1 MQNTPLLSSGLRSG
15 RCFIRKRAR
24 TSACAHACSLSSA
37 SSAPLTALTIQS
49 PVRNGLL
56 RQSPRPSSC
65 ALSQFSSGAVS
76 QAAAFAPDSA
86 DLPGTLVDHAERVD
100 ADKMRLM
107 QHEVNSMAF
116 RKIRLGNVPLSY
128 FNKRNLVFADK
139 TRYVQTLEDL
149 GSNAVLFLRPR
160 RFGKTLFTDILQSYY
175 DRSLAAEF
183 DANFSG
189 TWIHDHRTPLA
200 SSFCCLRFDFSL
212 VPPLPDRISQGFI
225 EAVISGL
232 TDFTVS
238 YPDMG
243 LPPERLNPDLYDSPS
258 SLLIAFMCNFM
269 LHAGPDAR
277 LFLIIDEYDYPASYA
292 LSSEG
297 KAFHGHASSA
307 ALQERAIKSF
317 YTCIK
322 SFTGDSPEQ
331 PIAGIFIT
339 GVLAES
345 LDSVTSGFSI
355 AQNISTNAR
364 FNAMA
369 GFTHDELSKVVDETV
384 DFSRLDGIT
393 KEQVMEVM
401 ERRYDGY
408 SFSQYSDERIFCP
421 DMCLNFLSDLI
432 DTREIPQKL
441 AGINSGIDAGRLGG
455 MLSLALPE
463 ARDSISQ
470 AIFSKESVAADIPD
484 TLNLKKAGSFSQ
496 DQTVSLLAYLGFLT
510 IDPETS
516 NKSEKMHWRCPNEV
530 CYRTFVECEAEA
542 IGFRRSGGL
551 DLSGVTERG
560 DIMPLVEET
569 ARRIASIP
577 ASAFGGFSERCLQIV
592 FYYTA
597 MDGNDSFLQ
606 PEIECDTGSRGRADL
621 FIRNRRSGGRQYLLE
636 LKYLSEAKGTESAV
650 ASKLGEAKEQL
661 ARYRDAPNFK
671 DVKNLDCWAIVFVNK
686 EPKAVEKLA

>member
-1 MQNTPLLSSGLRSG
+1 MSVLMFRILGIRHQAPSMMPLPPDFGFQAQSS
-15 RCFIRKRAR
+15 
-24 TSACAHACSLSSA
+24 
-37 SSAPLTALTIQS
+37 
-49 PVRNGLL
+49 
-56 RQSPRPSSC
+56 
-65 ALSQFSSGAVS
+65 
-76 QAAAFAPDSA
+76 
-86 DLPGTLVDHAERVD
+86 D

-116 RKIRLGNVPLSY
+116 RKIGLGNVPFSY

-139 TRYVQTLEDL
+139 TRYVQKLEDL
-149 GSNAVLFLRPR
+149 GSSAVMFLRPR

-189 TWIHDHRTPLA
+189 TWINDHRTPLA
-200 SSFCCLRFDFSL
+200 SSYYCLRFDFSL

-225 EAVISGL
+225 GAVIAGL

-258 SLLIAFMCNFM
+258 SLLIAFICNFM

-277 LFLIIDEYDYPASYA
+277 LFLIIDEYDYPASHV

-297 KAFHGHASSA
+297 RTSREQAFSA
-307 ALQERAIKSF
+307 ALQERIVKSF

-322 SFTGDSPEQ
+322 SFTGDSAER
-331 PIAGIFIT
+331 PIARIFIT

-355 AQNISTNAR
+355 ATNISSDAE

-369 GFTHDELSKVVDETV
+369 GFMRDELSKVVDETV
-384 DFSRLDGIT
+384 DFSRLNGIT

-401 ERRYDGY
+401 EKRYDGY
-408 SFSQYSDERIFCP
+408 SFSQYADERIFCP

-516 NKSEKMHWRCPNEV
+516 NKTGILHWRCPNEV
-530 CYRTFVECEAEA
+530 CYMTFVECEAQA
-542 IGFRRSGGL
+542 IGFIRSSGL

-560 DIMPLVEET
+560 DIMPLIRET
-569 ARRIASIP
+569 SSRIAGLPS
-577 ASAFGGFSERCLQIV
+577 SAFSGFSERSLQTV

-597 MDGNDSFLQ
+597 MDSDDESLQ
-606 PEIECDTGSRGRADL
+606 PELLCDTGSRGRADL
-621 FIRNRRSGGRQYLLE
+621 FIRNMRSGGSQYLLE
-636 LKYLSEAKGTESAV
+636 LKYLSEAKGTEAAV
-650 ASKLGEAKEQL
+650 ASKLEEAKEQL
-661 ARYRDAPNFK
+661 ARYREAPNFK
-671 DVKNLDCWAIVFVNK
+671 DMKNLDCWTIVFVNR
-686 EPKAVEKLA
+686 EPKAVEKLV

>member
-1 MQNTPLLSSGLRSG
+1 MSVLMLRVFGIRHQAPSMMPLPPDFGFQAQSS
-15 RCFIRKRAR
+15 
-24 TSACAHACSLSSA
+24 
-37 SSAPLTALTIQS
+37 
-49 PVRNGLL
+49 
-56 RQSPRPSSC
+56 
-65 ALSQFSSGAVS
+65 
-76 QAAAFAPDSA
+76 
-86 DLPGTLVDHAERVD
+86 D

-116 RKIRLGNVPLSY
+116 RKIGLGNVPFSY

-139 TRYVQTLEDL
+139 TRYVQKLEEL
-149 GSNAVLFLRPR
+149 GSSAVMFLRPR

-175 DRSLAAEF
+175 DRSLAAGF

-189 TWIHDHRTPLA
+189 TWINDHRTPLA
-200 SSFCCLRFDFSL
+200 SSYYCLRFDFSL
-212 VPPLPDRISQGFI
+212 VPPQPDRISQGFI
-225 EAVISGL
+225 GAVIAGL

-258 SLLIAFMCNFM
+258 SLLLAFMCNFM

-277 LFLIIDEYDYPASYA
+277 IFLIIDEYDYPASHV

-297 KAFHGHASSA
+297 KTSREQAFSA
-307 ALQERAIKSF
+307 ALQERIVKSF
-317 YTCIK
+317 YACIK
-322 SFTGDSPEQ
+322 SFTGDSAEQ

-355 AQNISTNAR
+355 ATDISSDAE

-369 GFTHDELSKVVDETV
+369 GFTHDELSKVIDGTV
-384 DFSRLDGIT
+384 DFRRLGGIT
-393 KEQVMEVM
+393 KDQVMEVM

-408 SFSQYSDERIFCP
+408 SFSQYADERIFCP

-484 TLNLKKAGSFSQ
+484 TLNLTGI
-496 DQTVSLLAYLGFLT
+496 L
-510 IDPETS
+510 
-516 NKSEKMHWRCPNEV
+516 HWRCPNEV
-530 CYRTFVECEAEA
+530 CYMTFVECEAQA
-542 IGFRRSGGL
+542 IGFIRSSGL

-560 DIMPLVEET
+560 DIMPLIRET
-569 ARRIASIP
+569 SSRIAGLPS
-577 ASAFGGFSERCLQIV
+577 SAFSGFSERSLQTV

-597 MDGNDSFLQ
+597 MDSDDESLQ
-606 PEIECDTGSRGRADL
+606 PELLCDTGSRGRADL
-621 FIRNRRSGGRQYLLE
+621 FIRNMRSGGSQYLLE
-636 LKYLSEAKGTESAV
+636 LKYLSEAKGTEAAV
-650 ASKLGEAKEQL
+650 ASKLEEAKEQL

-671 DVKNLDCWAIVFVNK
+671 DMKNLDCWTIVFVNR
-686 EPKAVEKLA
+686 EPKAVEKLV

>member
-1 MQNTPLLSSGLRSG
+1 MSVLMLRVFGIRHQAPSMMPLPPDFGFQAQSS
-15 RCFIRKRAR
+15 
-24 TSACAHACSLSSA
+24 
-37 SSAPLTALTIQS
+37 
-49 PVRNGLL
+49 
-56 RQSPRPSSC
+56 
-65 ALSQFSSGAVS
+65 
-76 QAAAFAPDSA
+76 
-86 DLPGTLVDHAERVD
+86 D

-116 RKIRLGNVPLSY
+116 RKIGLGNVPFSY

-139 TRYVQTLEDL
+139 TRYVQKLEEL
-149 GSNAVLFLRPR
+149 GSSAVMFLRPR

-175 DRSLAAEF
+175 DRSLAAGF

-189 TWIHDHRTPLA
+189 TWINDHRTPLA
-200 SSFCCLRFDFSL
+200 SSYYCLRFDFSL
-212 VPPLPDRISQGFI
+212 VPPQPDRISQGFI
-225 EAVISGL
+225 GAVIAGL

-258 SLLIAFMCNFM
+258 SLLLAFMCNFM

-277 LFLIIDEYDYPASYA
+277 IFLIIDEYDYPASHV

-297 KAFHGHASSA
+297 KTSREQAFSA
-307 ALQERAIKSF
+307 ALQERIVKSF
-317 YTCIK
+317 YACIK
-322 SFTGDSPEQ
+322 SFTGDSAEQ

-355 AQNISTNAR
+355 ATDISSDAE

-369 GFTHDELSKVVDETV
+369 GFTHDELSKVIDGTV
-384 DFSRLDGIT
+384 DFRRLGGIT
-393 KEQVMEVM
+393 KDQVMEVM

-408 SFSQYSDERIFCP
+408 SFSQYADERIFCP

-516 NKSEKMHWRCPNEV
+516 NKTGILHWRCPNEV
-530 CYRTFVECEAEA
+530 CYMTFVECEAQA
-542 IGFRRSGGL
+542 IGFIRSSGL

-560 DIMPLVEET
+560 DIMPLIRET
-569 ARRIASIP
+569 SSRIAGLPS
-577 ASAFGGFSERCLQIV
+577 SAFSGFSERSLQTV

-597 MDGNDSFLQ
+597 MDSDDESLQ
-606 PEIECDTGSRGRADL
+606 PELLCDTGSRGRADL
-621 FIRNRRSGGRQYLLE
+621 FIRNMRSGGSQYLLE
-636 LKYLSEAKGTESAV
+636 LKYLSEAKGTEAAV
-650 ASKLGEAKEQL
+650 ASKLEEAKEQL

-671 DVKNLDCWAIVFVNK
+671 DMKNLDCWTIVFVNR
-686 EPKAVEKLA
+686 EPKAVEKLV

>member
-1 MQNTPLLSSGLRSG
+1 MSVLMLRVFGIRHQAPSVMPLPPDFGFQAQSS
-15 RCFIRKRAR
+15 
-24 TSACAHACSLSSA
+24 
-37 SSAPLTALTIQS
+37 
-49 PVRNGLL
+49 
-56 RQSPRPSSC
+56 
-65 ALSQFSSGAVS
+65 
-76 QAAAFAPDSA
+76 
-86 DLPGTLVDHAERVD
+86 D

-116 RKIRLGNVPLSY
+116 RKIGLGNVPFSY

-139 TRYVQTLEDL
+139 TRYVQKLEEL
-149 GSNAVLFLRPR
+149 GSSAVMFLRPR

-175 DRSLAAEF
+175 DRSLAAGF

-189 TWIHDHRTPLA
+189 TWINDHRTPLA
-200 SSFCCLRFDFSL
+200 SSYYCLRFDFSL
-212 VPPLPDRISQGFI
+212 VPPQPDRISQGFI
-225 EAVISGL
+225 GAVIAGL

-258 SLLIAFMCNFM
+258 SLLLAFMCNFM

-277 LFLIIDEYDYPASYA
+277 IFLIIDEYDYPASHV

-297 KAFHGHASSA
+297 RTSREQAFSA
-307 ALQERAIKSF
+307 ALQERIVKSF
-317 YTCIK
+317 YACIK
-322 SFTGDSPEQ
+322 SFTGDSAER
-331 PIAGIFIT
+331 PIARIFIT

-355 AQNISTNAR
+355 ATDISSDAE

-369 GFTHDELSKVVDETV
+369 GFTRDELSKVVDETV
-384 DFSRLDGIT
+384 DFSRLNGIT

-401 ERRYDGY
+401 EKRYDGY
-408 SFSQYSDERIFCP
+408 SFSQYADERIFCP

-516 NKSEKMHWRCPNEV
+516 NKTGILHWRCPNEV
-530 CYRTFVECEAEA
+530 CYMTFVECEAQA
-542 IGFRRSGGL
+542 IGFIRSSGL

-560 DIMPLVEET
+560 DIMPLIRET
-569 ARRIASIP
+569 SSRIAGLPS
-577 ASAFGGFSERCLQIV
+577 SAFSGFSERSLQTV

-597 MDGNDSFLQ
+597 MDSDDESLQ
-606 PEIECDTGSRGRADL
+606 PELLCDTGSRGRADL
-621 FIRNRRSGGRQYLLE
+621 FIRNMRSGGSQYLLE
-636 LKYLSEAKGTESAV
+636 LKYLSEAKGTEAAV
-650 ASKLGEAKEQL
+650 ASKLEEAKEQL
-661 ARYRDAPNFK
+661 ARYREAPNFK
-671 DVKNLDCWAIVFVNK
+671 DMKNLDCWTIVFVNR
-686 EPKAVEKLA
+686 EPKAVEKLV

>member
-1 MQNTPLLSSGLRSG
+1 MSVLMLRVFGIRHQAPSMMPLPPDFGFQAQSS
-15 RCFIRKRAR
+15 
-24 TSACAHACSLSSA
+24 
-37 SSAPLTALTIQS
+37 
-49 PVRNGLL
+49 
-56 RQSPRPSSC
+56 
-65 ALSQFSSGAVS
+65 
-76 QAAAFAPDSA
+76 
-86 DLPGTLVDHAERVD
+86 D

-116 RKIRLGNVPLSY
+116 RKIGLGNVPLSY

-175 DRSLAAEF
+175 DRSLAAGF

-189 TWIHDHRTPLA
+189 TWINDHRTPLA
-200 SSFCCLRFDFSL
+200 SSYYCLRFDFSL
-212 VPPLPDRISQGFI
+212 VPPQPDRISQGFI
-225 EAVISGL
+225 GAVIAGL

-258 SLLIAFMCNFM
+258 SLLLAFMCNFM

-277 LFLIIDEYDYPASYA
+277 LFLIIDEYDYPASHV

-297 KAFHGHASSA
+297 RTSREQAFSA
-307 ALQERAIKSF
+307 ALQERIVKSF

-322 SFTGDSPEQ
+322 SFTGDSAER
-331 PIAGIFIT
+331 PIARIFIT

-355 AQNISTNAR
+355 ATNISSDAE

-369 GFTHDELSKVVDETV
+369 GFTRDELSKVVDETV
-384 DFSRLDGIT
+384 DFSRLNGIT

-401 ERRYDGY
+401 EKRYDGY
-408 SFSQYSDERIFCP
+408 SFSQYADERIFCP

-516 NKSEKMHWRCPNEV
+516 NKTGILHWRCPNEV
-530 CYRTFVECEAEA
+530 CYMTFVECEAQA
-542 IGFRRSGGL
+542 IGFIRSSGL

-560 DIMPLVEET
+560 DIMPLIRET
-569 ARRIASIP
+569 SSRIAGLPS
-577 ASAFGGFSERCLQIV
+577 SAFSGFSERSLQTV

-597 MDGNDSFLQ
+597 MDSDDESLQ
-606 PEIECDTGSRGRADL
+606 PELLCDTGSRGRADL
-621 FIRNRRSGGRQYLLE
+621 FIRNMRSGGSQYLLE
-636 LKYLSEAKGTESAV
+636 LKYLSEAKGTEAAV
-650 ASKLGEAKEQL
+650 ASKLEEAKEQL
-661 ARYRDAPNFK
+661 ARYREAPNFK
-671 DVKNLDCWAIVFVNK
+671 DMKNLDCWTIVFVNR
-686 EPKAVEKLA
+686 EPKAVEKLV

>member
-1 MQNTPLLSSGLRSG
+1 
-15 RCFIRKRAR
+15 
-24 TSACAHACSLSSA
+24 
-37 SSAPLTALTIQS
+37 
-49 PVRNGLL
+49 
-56 RQSPRPSSC
+56 
-65 ALSQFSSGAVS
+65 
-76 QAAAFAPDSA
+76 
-86 DLPGTLVDHAERVD
+86 
-100 ADKMRLM
+100 
-107 QHEVNSMAF
+107 MAF

-441 AGINSGIDAGRLGG
+441 AGINSGIDASKLSG

-484 TLNLKKAGSFSQ
+484 TLNLRKDA
-496 DQTVSLLAYLGFLT
+496 LAL
-510 IDPETS
+510 PE
-516 NKSEKMHWRCPNEV
+516 
-530 CYRTFVECEAEA
+530 
-542 IGFRRSGGL
+542 
-551 DLSGVTERG
+551 
-560 DIMPLVEET
+560 
-569 ARRIASIP
+569 
-577 ASAFGGFSERCLQIV
+577 
-592 FYYTA
+592 
-597 MDGNDSFLQ
+597 
-606 PEIECDTGSRGRADL
+606 
-621 FIRNRRSGGRQYLLE
+621 
-636 LKYLSEAKGTESAV
+636 
-650 ASKLGEAKEQL
+650 
-661 ARYRDAPNFK
+661 
-671 DVKNLDCWAIVFVNK
+671 
-686 EPKAVEKLA
+686 

>member
-1 MQNTPLLSSGLRSG
+1 MSVLMLRVFGIRHQAPSMMPLPPDFGFQAQSS
-15 RCFIRKRAR
+15 
-24 TSACAHACSLSSA
+24 
-37 SSAPLTALTIQS
+37 
-49 PVRNGLL
+49 
-56 RQSPRPSSC
+56 
-65 ALSQFSSGAVS
+65 
-76 QAAAFAPDSA
+76 
-86 DLPGTLVDHAERVD
+86 D

-116 RKIRLGNVPLSY
+116 RKIGLGNVPFSY

-139 TRYVQTLEDL
+139 TRYVQKLEEL
-149 GSNAVLFLRPR
+149 GSSAVMFLRPR

-175 DRSLAAEF
+175 DRSLAAGF

-189 TWIHDHRTPLA
+189 TWINDHRTPLA
-200 SSFCCLRFDFSL
+200 SSYYCLRFDFSL
-212 VPPLPDRISQGFI
+212 VPPQPDRISQGFI
-225 EAVISGL
+225 GAVIAGL

-258 SLLIAFMCNFM
+258 SLLLAFMCNFM

-277 LFLIIDEYDYPASYA
+277 IFLIIDEYDYPASHV

-297 KAFHGHASSA
+297 RTSREQAFSA
-307 ALQERAIKSF
+307 ALQERIVKSF

-322 SFTGDSPEQ
+322 SFTGDSAER
-331 PIAGIFIT
+331 PIARIFIT

-355 AQNISTNAR
+355 ATDISSDAE

-369 GFTHDELSKVVDETV
+369 GFTHDELSKVIDGTV
-384 DFSRLDGIT
+384 DFRRLGGIT
-393 KEQVMEVM
+393 KDQVMEVM

-408 SFSQYSDERIFCP
+408 SFSQYADERIFCP

-516 NKSEKMHWRCPNEV
+516 NKTGILHWRCPNEV
-530 CYRTFVECEAEA
+530 CYMTFVECEAQA
-542 IGFRRSGGL
+542 IGFIRSSGL

-560 DIMPLVEET
+560 DIMPLIRET
-569 ARRIASIP
+569 SSRIAGLPS
-577 ASAFGGFSERCLQIV
+577 SAFSGFSERSLQTV

-597 MDGNDSFLQ
+597 MDSDDESLQ
-606 PEIECDTGSRGRADL
+606 PELLCDTGSRGRADL
-621 FIRNRRSGGRQYLLE
+621 FIRNMRSGGSQYLLE
-636 LKYLSEAKGTESAV
+636 LKYLSEAKGTEAAV
-650 ASKLGEAKEQL
+650 ASKLEEAKEQL

-671 DVKNLDCWAIVFVNK
+671 DMKNLDCWTIVFVNR
-686 EPKAVEKLA
+686 EPKAVEKLV

>member
-1 MQNTPLLSSGLRSG
+1 MSVLMLRVFGIRHQAPSMMPLPPDFGFQAQSS
-15 RCFIRKRAR
+15 
-24 TSACAHACSLSSA
+24 
-37 SSAPLTALTIQS
+37 
-49 PVRNGLL
+49 
-56 RQSPRPSSC
+56 
-65 ALSQFSSGAVS
+65 
-76 QAAAFAPDSA
+76 
-86 DLPGTLVDHAERVD
+86 D

-116 RKIRLGNVPLSY
+116 RKIGLGNVPFSY

-139 TRYVQTLEDL
+139 TRYVQKLEDL
-149 GSNAVLFLRPR
+149 GSNAVMFLRPR

-175 DRSLAAEF
+175 DRSLAAGF

-189 TWIHDHRTPLA
+189 TWINDHRTPLA
-200 SSFCCLRFDFSL
+200 SSYYCLRFDFSL
-212 VPPLPDRISQGFI
+212 VPPQPDRISQGFI
-225 EAVISGL
+225 GAVIAGL

-258 SLLIAFMCNFM
+258 SLLLAFMCNFM

-277 LFLIIDEYDYPASYA
+277 IFLIIDEYDYPASHV

-297 KAFHGHASSA
+297 KTSREQAFSA
-307 ALQERAIKSF
+307 ALQERIVKSF
-317 YTCIK
+317 YACIK
-322 SFTGDSPEQ
+322 SFTGDSAEQ

-355 AQNISTNAR
+355 ATDISSDAE

-369 GFTHDELSKVVDETV
+369 GFTHDELSKVIDGTV
-384 DFSRLDGIT
+384 DFRRLGGIT
-393 KEQVMEVM
+393 KDQVMEVM

-408 SFSQYSDERIFCP
+408 SFSQYADERIFCP

-516 NKSEKMHWRCPNEV
+516 NKTGILHWRCPNEV
-530 CYRTFVECEAEA
+530 CYMTFVECEAQA
-542 IGFRRSGGL
+542 IGFIRSSGL

-560 DIMPLVEET
+560 DIMPLIRET
-569 ARRIASIP
+569 SSRIAGLPS
-577 ASAFGGFSERCLQIV
+577 SAFSGFSERSLQTV

-597 MDGNDSFLQ
+597 MDSDDESLQ
-606 PEIECDTGSRGRADL
+606 PELLCDTGSRGRADL
-621 FIRNRRSGGRQYLLE
+621 FIRNMRSGGSQYLLE
-636 LKYLSEAKGTESAV
+636 LKYLSEAKGTEAAV
-650 ASKLGEAKEQL
+650 ASKLEEAKEQL

-671 DVKNLDCWAIVFVNK
+671 DMKNLDCWTIVFVNR
-686 EPKAVEKLA
+686 EPKAVEKLV

>member
-1 MQNTPLLSSGLRSG
+1 MSVLMLRVFGIRHQAPSMMPLPPDFGFQAQSS
-15 RCFIRKRAR
+15 
-24 TSACAHACSLSSA
+24 
-37 SSAPLTALTIQS
+37 
-49 PVRNGLL
+49 
-56 RQSPRPSSC
+56 
-65 ALSQFSSGAVS
+65 
-76 QAAAFAPDSA
+76 
-86 DLPGTLVDHAERVD
+86 D

-116 RKIRLGNVPLSY
+116 RKIGLGNVPFSY

-139 TRYVQTLEDL
+139 TRYVQKLEDL
-149 GSNAVLFLRPR
+149 GSSAVMFLRPR

-175 DRSLAAEF
+175 DRSLAAGF

-189 TWIHDHRTPLA
+189 TWINDHRTPLA
-200 SSFCCLRFDFSL
+200 SSYYCLRFDFSL
-212 VPPLPDRISQGFI
+212 VPPQPDRISQGFI
-225 EAVISGL
+225 GAVIAGL

-258 SLLIAFMCNFM
+258 SLLLAFMCNFM

-277 LFLIIDEYDYPASYA
+277 LFLIIDEYDYPASHV

-297 KAFHGHASSA
+297 RTSREQAFSA
-307 ALQERAIKSF
+307 ALQERIVKSF

-322 SFTGDSPEQ
+322 SFTGDSAER
-331 PIAGIFIT
+331 PIARIFIT

-355 AQNISTNAR
+355 ATNISSDAE

-369 GFTHDELSKVVDETV
+369 GFTRDELSKVVDETV
-384 DFSRLDGIT
+384 DFSRLNGIT

-401 ERRYDGY
+401 EKRYDGY
-408 SFSQYSDERIFCP
+408 SFSQYADERIFCP

-516 NKSEKMHWRCPNEV
+516 NKTGILHWRCPNEV
-530 CYRTFVECEAEA
+530 CYMTFVECEAQA
-542 IGFRRSGGL
+542 IGFIRSSGL

-560 DIMPLVEET
+560 DIMPLIRET
-569 ARRIASIP
+569 SSRIAGLPS
-577 ASAFGGFSERCLQIV
+577 SAFSGFSERSLQTV

-597 MDGNDSFLQ
+597 MDSDDESLQ
-606 PEIECDTGSRGRADL
+606 PELLCDTGSRGRADL
-621 FIRNRRSGGRQYLLE
+621 FIRNMRSGGSQYLLE
-636 LKYLSEAKGTESAV
+636 LKYLSEAKGTEAAV
-650 ASKLGEAKEQL
+650 ASKLEEAKEQL
-661 ARYRDAPNFK
+661 ARYREAPNFK
-671 DVKNLDCWAIVFVNK
+671 DMKNLDCWTIVFVNR
-686 EPKAVEKLA
+686 EPKAVEKLV

>member
-1 MQNTPLLSSGLRSG
+1 MSVLMLRVFGIRHQAPSMMPLPPDFGFQAQSS
-15 RCFIRKRAR
+15 
-24 TSACAHACSLSSA
+24 
-37 SSAPLTALTIQS
+37 
-49 PVRNGLL
+49 
-56 RQSPRPSSC
+56 
-65 ALSQFSSGAVS
+65 
-76 QAAAFAPDSA
+76 
-86 DLPGTLVDHAERVD
+86 D

-116 RKIRLGNVPLSY
+116 RKIGLGNVPFSY

-139 TRYVQTLEDL
+139 TRYVQKLEDL
-149 GSNAVLFLRPR
+149 GSSAVMFLRPR

-175 DRSLAAEF
+175 DRSLAAGF

-189 TWIHDHRTPLA
+189 TWINDHRTPLA
-200 SSFCCLRFDFSL
+200 SSYYCLRFDFSL

-225 EAVISGL
+225 GAVIAGL

-258 SLLIAFMCNFM
+258 SLLIAFICNFM

-277 LFLIIDEYDYPASYA
+277 LFLIIDEYDYPASHV

-297 KAFHGHASSA
+297 RTSREQAFSA
-307 ALQERAIKSF
+307 ALQERIVKSF

-322 SFTGDSPEQ
+322 SFTGDSAER
-331 PIAGIFIT
+331 PIARIFIT

-355 AQNISTNAR
+355 ATNISSDAE

-369 GFTHDELSKVVDETV
+369 GFMRDELSKVVDETV
-384 DFSRLDGIT
+384 DFSRLNGIT

-401 ERRYDGY
+401 EKRYDGY
-408 SFSQYSDERIFCP
+408 SFSQYADERIFCP

-516 NKSEKMHWRCPNEV
+516 NKTGILHWRCPNEV
-530 CYRTFVECEAEA
+530 CYMTFVECEAQA
-542 IGFRRSGGL
+542 IGFIRSSGL

-560 DIMPLVEET
+560 DIMPLIRET
-569 ARRIASIP
+569 SSRIAGLPS
-577 ASAFGGFSERCLQIV
+577 SAFSGFSERSLQTV

-597 MDGNDSFLQ
+597 MDSDDESLQ
-606 PEIECDTGSRGRADL
+606 PELLCDTGSRGRADL
-621 FIRNRRSGGRQYLLE
+621 FIRNMRSGGSQYLLE
-636 LKYLSEAKGTESAV
+636 LKYLSEAKGTEAAV
-650 ASKLGEAKEQL
+650 ASKLEEAKEQL
-661 ARYRDAPNFK
+661 ARYREAPNFK
-671 DVKNLDCWAIVFVNK
+671 DMKNLDCWTIVFVNR
-686 EPKAVEKLA
+686 EPKAVEKLV

>member
-1 MQNTPLLSSGLRSG
+1 MSVLMLRVFGIRHQAPSMMPLPPDFGFQAQSS
-15 RCFIRKRAR
+15 
-24 TSACAHACSLSSA
+24 
-37 SSAPLTALTIQS
+37 
-49 PVRNGLL
+49 
-56 RQSPRPSSC
+56 
-65 ALSQFSSGAVS
+65 
-76 QAAAFAPDSA
+76 
-86 DLPGTLVDHAERVD
+86 D

-116 RKIRLGNVPLSY
+116 RKIGLGNVPFSY

-139 TRYVQTLEDL
+139 TRYVQKLEEL
-149 GSNAVLFLRPR
+149 GSSAVMFLRPR

-175 DRSLAAEF
+175 DRSLAAGF

-189 TWIHDHRTPLA
+189 TWINDHRTPLA
-200 SSFCCLRFDFSL
+200 SSYYCLRFDFSL
-212 VPPLPDRISQGFI
+212 VPPQPDRISQGFI
-225 EAVISGL
+225 GAVIAGL

-258 SLLIAFMCNFM
+258 SLLLAFMCNFM

-277 LFLIIDEYDYPASYA
+277 LFLIIDEYDYPASHV

-297 KAFHGHASSA
+297 RTSREQAFSA
-307 ALQERAIKSF
+307 ALQERIVKSF

-322 SFTGDSPEQ
+322 SFTGDSAER
-331 PIAGIFIT
+331 PIARIFIT

-355 AQNISTNAR
+355 ATDISSDAE

-369 GFTHDELSKVVDETV
+369 GFTRDELSKVVDGTV
-384 DFSRLDGIT
+384 DFSRLNGIT

-401 ERRYDGY
+401 EKRYDGY
-408 SFSQYSDERIFCP
+408 SFSQYADERIFCP

-516 NKSEKMHWRCPNEV
+516 NKTGILHWRCPNEV
-530 CYRTFVECEAEA
+530 CYMTFVECEAQA
-542 IGFRRSGGL
+542 IGFIRSSGL

-560 DIMPLVEET
+560 DIMPLIRET
-569 ARRIASIP
+569 SSRIAGLPS
-577 ASAFGGFSERCLQIV
+577 SAFSGFSERSLQTV

-597 MDGNDSFLQ
+597 MDSDDESLQ
-606 PEIECDTGSRGRADL
+606 PELLCDTGSRGRADL
-621 FIRNRRSGGRQYLLE
+621 FIRNMRSGGSQYLLE
-636 LKYLSEAKGTESAV
+636 LKYLSEAKGTEAAV
-650 ASKLGEAKEQL
+650 ASKLEEAKEQL
-661 ARYRDAPNFK
+661 ARYREAPNFK
-671 DVKNLDCWAIVFVNK
+671 DMKNLDCWTIVFVNR
-686 EPKAVEKLA
+686 EPKAVEKLV

>member
-1 MQNTPLLSSGLRSG
+1 MSVLMLRVFGIRHQAPSMMPLPPDFGFQAQSS
-15 RCFIRKRAR
+15 
-24 TSACAHACSLSSA
+24 
-37 SSAPLTALTIQS
+37 
-49 PVRNGLL
+49 
-56 RQSPRPSSC
+56 
-65 ALSQFSSGAVS
+65 
-76 QAAAFAPDSA
+76 
-86 DLPGTLVDHAERVD
+86 D

-116 RKIRLGNVPLSY
+116 RKIGLGNVPFSY

-139 TRYVQTLEDL
+139 TRYVQKLEEL
-149 GSNAVLFLRPR
+149 GSSAVMFLRPR

-175 DRSLAAEF
+175 DRSLAAGF

-189 TWIHDHRTPLA
+189 TWINDHRTPLA
-200 SSFCCLRFDFSL
+200 SSYYCLRFDFSL
-212 VPPLPDRISQGFI
+212 VPPQPDRISQGFI
-225 EAVISGL
+225 GAVIAGL

-258 SLLIAFMCNFM
+258 SLLLAFMCNFM

-277 LFLIIDEYDYPASYA
+277 LFLIIDEYDYPASHV

-297 KAFHGHASSA
+297 RTSREQAFSA
-307 ALQERAIKSF
+307 ALQERIVKSF
-317 YTCIK
+317 YACIK
-322 SFTGDSPEQ
+322 SFTGDSAER
-331 PIAGIFIT
+331 PIARIFIT

-355 AQNISTNAR
+355 ATNISSDAE

-369 GFTHDELSKVVDETV
+369 GFTRDELSKVVDETV
-384 DFSRLDGIT
+384 DFSRLNGIT

-401 ERRYDGY
+401 EKRYDGY
-408 SFSQYSDERIFCP
+408 SFSQYADERIFCP

-516 NKSEKMHWRCPNEV
+516 NKTGILHWRCPNEV
-530 CYRTFVECEAEA
+530 CYMTFVECEAQA
-542 IGFRRSGGL
+542 IGFIRSSGL

-560 DIMPLVEET
+560 DIMPLIRET
-569 ARRIASIP
+569 SSRIAGLPS
-577 ASAFGGFSERCLQIV
+577 SAFSGFSERSLQTV

-597 MDGNDSFLQ
+597 MDSDDESLQ
-606 PEIECDTGSRGRADL
+606 PELLCDTGSRGRADL
-621 FIRNRRSGGRQYLLE
+621 FIRNMRSGGSQYLLE
-636 LKYLSEAKGTESAV
+636 LKYLSEAKGTEAAV
-650 ASKLGEAKEQL
+650 ASKLEEAKEQL
-661 ARYRDAPNFK
+661 ARYREAPNFK
-671 DVKNLDCWAIVFVNK
+671 DMKNLDCWTIVFVNR
-686 EPKAVEKLA
+686 EPKAVEKLV

>member
-1 MQNTPLLSSGLRSG
+1 
-15 RCFIRKRAR
+15 
-24 TSACAHACSLSSA
+24 
-37 SSAPLTALTIQS
+37 
-49 PVRNGLL
+49 
-56 RQSPRPSSC
+56 
-65 ALSQFSSGAVS
+65 
-76 QAAAFAPDSA
+76 
-86 DLPGTLVDHAERVD
+86 
-100 ADKMRLM
+100 MRLM

-116 RKIRLGNVPLSY
+116 RKIGLGNVPFSY

-139 TRYVQTLEDL
+139 TRYVQKLEEL
-149 GSNAVLFLRPR
+149 GSSAVMFLRPR

-175 DRSLAAEF
+175 DRSLAAGF

-189 TWIHDHRTPLA
+189 TWINDHRTPLA
-200 SSFCCLRFDFSL
+200 SSYYCLRFDFSL
-212 VPPLPDRISQGFI
+212 VPPQPDRISQGFI
-225 EAVISGL
+225 GAVIAGL

-258 SLLIAFMCNFM
+258 SLLLAFMCNFM

-277 LFLIIDEYDYPASYA
+277 IFLIIDEYDYPASHV

-297 KAFHGHASSA
+297 KTSREQAFSA
-307 ALQERAIKSF
+307 ALQERIVKSF
-317 YTCIK
+317 YACIK
-322 SFTGDSPEQ
+322 SFTGDSAEQ

-355 AQNISTNAR
+355 ATDISSDAE

-369 GFTHDELSKVVDETV
+369 GFTHDELSKVIDGTV
-384 DFSRLDGIT
+384 DFRRLGGIT
-393 KEQVMEVM
+393 KDQVMEVM

-408 SFSQYSDERIFCP
+408 SFSQYADERIFCP

-432 DTREIPQKL
+432 DTR
-441 AGINSGIDAGRLGG
+441 
-455 MLSLALPE
+455 E

-516 NKSEKMHWRCPNEV
+516 NKTGILHWRCPNEV
-530 CYRTFVECEAEA
+530 CYMTFVECEAQA
-542 IGFRRSGGL
+542 IGFIRSSGL

-560 DIMPLVEET
+560 DIMPLIRET
-569 ARRIASIP
+569 SSRIAGLPS
-577 ASAFGGFSERCLQIV
+577 SAFSGFSERSLQTV

-597 MDGNDSFLQ
+597 MDSDDESLQ
-606 PEIECDTGSRGRADL
+606 PELLCDTGSRGRADL
-621 FIRNRRSGGRQYLLE
+621 FIRNMRSGGSQYLLE
-636 LKYLSEAKGTESAV
+636 LKYLSEAKGTEAAV
-650 ASKLGEAKEQL
+650 ASKLEEAKEQL

-671 DVKNLDCWAIVFVNK
+671 DMKNLDCWTIVFVNR
-686 EPKAVEKLA
+686 EPKAVEKLV

>member
-1 MQNTPLLSSGLRSG
+1 MSVLMLRVFGIRHQAPSVMPLPPDFGFQAQSS
-15 RCFIRKRAR
+15 
-24 TSACAHACSLSSA
+24 
-37 SSAPLTALTIQS
+37 
-49 PVRNGLL
+49 
-56 RQSPRPSSC
+56 
-65 ALSQFSSGAVS
+65 
-76 QAAAFAPDSA
+76 
-86 DLPGTLVDHAERVD
+86 D

-116 RKIRLGNVPLSY
+116 RKIGLGNVPFSY

-139 TRYVQTLEDL
+139 TRYVQKLEEL
-149 GSNAVLFLRPR
+149 GSSAVMFLRPR

-175 DRSLAAEF
+175 DRSLAAGF

-189 TWIHDHRTPLA
+189 TWINDHRTPLA
-200 SSFCCLRFDFSL
+200 SSYYCLRFDFSL
-212 VPPLPDRISQGFI
+212 VPPQPDRISQGFI
-225 EAVISGL
+225 GAVIAGL

-258 SLLIAFMCNFM
+258 SLLLAFMCNFM

-277 LFLIIDEYDYPASYA
+277 IFLIIDEYDYPASHV

-297 KAFHGHASSA
+297 RTSREQAFSA
-307 ALQERAIKSF
+307 ALQERIVKSF

-322 SFTGDSPEQ
+322 SFTGDSAER
-331 PIAGIFIT
+331 PIARIFIT

-355 AQNISTNAR
+355 ATNISSDAE

-369 GFTHDELSKVVDETV
+369 GFTRDELSKVVDGTV
-384 DFSRLDGIT
+384 DFSRLNGIT

-408 SFSQYSDERIFCP
+408 SFSQYADERIFCP

-516 NKSEKMHWRCPNEV
+516 NKTGILHWRCPNEV
-530 CYRTFVECEAEA
+530 CYMTFVECEAQA
-542 IGFRRSGGL
+542 IGFIRSSGL

-560 DIMPLVEET
+560 DIMPLIRET
-569 ARRIASIP
+569 SSRIAGLPS
-577 ASAFGGFSERCLQIV
+577 SAFSGFSERSLQTV

-597 MDGNDSFLQ
+597 IDSDDDSLQ
-606 PEIECDTGSRGRADL
+606 PELLCDTGSRGRADL
-621 FIRNRRSGGRQYLLE
+621 FIRNMRSGGRQYLLE
-636 LKYLSEAKGTESAV
+636 LKYLSEAKGTEAAV
-650 ASKLGEAKEQL
+650 ASRLAEAKEQL
-661 ARYRDAPNFK
+661 ARYREAPNFK
-671 DVKNLDCWAIVFVNK
+671 DMKNLDCWTIVFVNR
-686 EPKAVEKLA
+686 EPKAVEKLV

>member
-1 MQNTPLLSSGLRSG
+1 MSVLMLRVFGIRHQAPSVMPLPPDFGFQAQSS
-15 RCFIRKRAR
+15 
-24 TSACAHACSLSSA
+24 
-37 SSAPLTALTIQS
+37 
-49 PVRNGLL
+49 
-56 RQSPRPSSC
+56 
-65 ALSQFSSGAVS
+65 
-76 QAAAFAPDSA
+76 
-86 DLPGTLVDHAERVD
+86 D

-116 RKIRLGNVPLSY
+116 RKIGLGNVPFSY

-139 TRYVQTLEDL
+139 TRYVQKLEEL
-149 GSNAVLFLRPR
+149 GSSAVMFLRPR

-175 DRSLAAEF
+175 DRSLAAGF

-189 TWIHDHRTPLA
+189 TWINDHRTPLA
-200 SSFCCLRFDFSL
+200 SSYYCLRFDFSL
-212 VPPLPDRISQGFI
+212 VPPQPDRISQGFI
-225 EAVISGL
+225 GAVIAGL

-258 SLLIAFMCNFM
+258 SLLLAFICNFM

-277 LFLIIDEYDYPASYA
+277 LFLIIDEYDYPASHV

-297 KAFHGHASSA
+297 RTSREQAFSA
-307 ALQERAIKSF
+307 ALQERIVKSF

-322 SFTGDSPEQ
+322 SFTGDSAER
-331 PIAGIFIT
+331 PIARIFIT

-355 AQNISTNAR
+355 ATDISSDAE

-369 GFTHDELSKVVDETV
+369 GFTRDELSKVVDGTV
-384 DFSRLDGIT
+384 DFSRLNGIT

-401 ERRYDGY
+401 EKRYDGY
-408 SFSQYSDERIFCP
+408 SFSQYADERIFCP

-516 NKSEKMHWRCPNEV
+516 NKTGILHWRCPNEV
-530 CYRTFVECEAEA
+530 CYMTFVECEAQA
-542 IGFRRSGGL
+542 IGFIRSSGL

-560 DIMPLVEET
+560 DIMPLIRET
-569 ARRIASIP
+569 SSRIAGLPS
-577 ASAFGGFSERCLQIV
+577 SAFSGFSERSLQTV

-597 MDGNDSFLQ
+597 MDSDDESLQ
-606 PEIECDTGSRGRADL
+606 PELLCDTGSRGRADL
-621 FIRNRRSGGRQYLLE
+621 FIRNMRSGGSQYLLE
-636 LKYLSEAKGTESAV
+636 LKYLSEAKGTEAAV
-650 ASKLGEAKEQL
+650 ASKLEEAKEQL
-661 ARYRDAPNFK
+661 ARYREAPNFK
-671 DVKNLDCWAIVFVNK
+671 DMKNLDCWTIVFVNR
-686 EPKAVEKLA
+686 EPKAVEKLV

>member
-1 MQNTPLLSSGLRSG
+1 MSVLMLRVFGIRHQAPSMMPLPPDFGFQAQSS
-15 RCFIRKRAR
+15 
-24 TSACAHACSLSSA
+24 
-37 SSAPLTALTIQS
+37 
-49 PVRNGLL
+49 
-56 RQSPRPSSC
+56 
-65 ALSQFSSGAVS
+65 
-76 QAAAFAPDSA
+76 
-86 DLPGTLVDHAERVD
+86 D

-116 RKIRLGNVPLSY
+116 RKIGLGNVPFSY

-139 TRYVQTLEDL
+139 TRYVQKLEEL
-149 GSNAVLFLRPR
+149 GSSAVMFLRPR

-175 DRSLAAEF
+175 DRSLAAGF

-189 TWIHDHRTPLA
+189 TWINDHRTPLA
-200 SSFCCLRFDFSL
+200 SSYYCLRFDFSL
-212 VPPLPDRISQGFI
+212 VPPQPDRISQGFI
-225 EAVISGL
+225 GAVIAGL

-258 SLLIAFMCNFM
+258 SLLLAFMCNFM

-277 LFLIIDEYDYPASYA
+277 LFLIIDEYDYPASHV

-297 KAFHGHASSA
+297 RTSREQAFSA
-307 ALQERAIKSF
+307 ALQERIVKSF

-322 SFTGDSPEQ
+322 SFTGDSAER
-331 PIAGIFIT
+331 PIARIFIT

-355 AQNISTNAR
+355 ATDISSDAE

-369 GFTHDELSKVVDETV
+369 GFTRDELSKVVDGTV
-384 DFSRLDGIT
+384 DFSRLNGIT

-401 ERRYDGY
+401 EKRYDGY
-408 SFSQYSDERIFCP
+408 SFSQYADERIFCP

-516 NKSEKMHWRCPNEV
+516 NKTGILHWRCPNEV
-530 CYRTFVECEAEA
+530 CYMTFVECEAQA
-542 IGFRRSGGL
+542 IGFIRSSGL

-560 DIMPLVEET
+560 DIMPLIRET
-569 ARRIASIP
+569 SSRIAGLPS
-577 ASAFGGFSERCLQIV
+577 SAFSGFSERSLQTV

-597 MDGNDSFLQ
+597 MDSDDESLQ
-606 PEIECDTGSRGRADL
+606 PELLCDTGSRGRADL
-621 FIRNRRSGGRQYLLE
+621 FIRNMRSGGSQYLLE
-636 LKYLSEAKGTESAV
+636 LKYLSEAKGTEAAV
-650 ASKLGEAKEQL
+650 ASKLEEAKEQL

-671 DVKNLDCWAIVFVNK
+671 DMKNLDCWTIVFVNR
-686 EPKAVEKLA
+686 EPKAVEKLV

>member
-1 MQNTPLLSSGLRSG
+1 MSVLMLRVFGIRHQAPSMMPLPPDFGFQAQSS
-15 RCFIRKRAR
+15 
-24 TSACAHACSLSSA
+24 
-37 SSAPLTALTIQS
+37 
-49 PVRNGLL
+49 
-56 RQSPRPSSC
+56 
-65 ALSQFSSGAVS
+65 
-76 QAAAFAPDSA
+76 
-86 DLPGTLVDHAERVD
+86 D

-116 RKIRLGNVPLSY
+116 RKIGLGNVPFSY

-139 TRYVQTLEDL
+139 TRYVQKLEEL
-149 GSNAVLFLRPR
+149 GSSAVMFLRPR

-175 DRSLAAEF
+175 DRSLAAGF

-189 TWIHDHRTPLA
+189 TWINDHRTPLA
-200 SSFCCLRFDFSL
+200 SSYYCLRFDFSL
-212 VPPLPDRISQGFI
+212 VSPQPDRISQGFI
-225 EAVISGL
+225 GAVIAGL

-258 SLLIAFMCNFM
+258 SLLLAFMCNFM

-277 LFLIIDEYDYPASYA
+277 LFLIIDEYDYPASHV

-297 KAFHGHASSA
+297 RTSREQAFSA
-307 ALQERAIKSF
+307 ALQERIVKSF

-322 SFTGDSPEQ
+322 SFTGDSAER
-331 PIAGIFIT
+331 PIARIFIT

-355 AQNISTNAR
+355 ATNISSDAE

-369 GFTHDELSKVVDETV
+369 GFTRDELSKVVDETV
-384 DFSRLDGIT
+384 DFSRLNGIT

-401 ERRYDGY
+401 EKRYDGY
-408 SFSQYSDERIFCP
+408 SFSQYADERIFCP

-516 NKSEKMHWRCPNEV
+516 NKTGILHWRCPNEV
-530 CYRTFVECEAEA
+530 CYMTFVECEAQA
-542 IGFRRSGGL
+542 IGFIRSSGL

-560 DIMPLVEET
+560 DIMPLIRET
-569 ARRIASIP
+569 SSRIAGLPS
-577 ASAFGGFSERCLQIV
+577 SAFSGFSERSLQTV

-597 MDGNDSFLQ
+597 MDSDDESLQ
-606 PEIECDTGSRGRADL
+606 PELLCDTGSRGRADL
-621 FIRNRRSGGRQYLLE
+621 FIRNMRSGGSQYLLE
-636 LKYLSEAKGTESAV
+636 LKYLSEAKGTEAAV
-650 ASKLGEAKEQL
+650 ASKLEEAKEQL
-661 ARYRDAPNFK
+661 ARYREAPNFK
-671 DVKNLDCWAIVFVNK
+671 DMKNLDCWTIVFVNR
-686 EPKAVEKLA
+686 EPKAVEKLV

>member
-1 MQNTPLLSSGLRSG
+1 MSVLMLRVFGIRHQAPSMMPLPPDFGFQAQSS
-15 RCFIRKRAR
+15 
-24 TSACAHACSLSSA
+24 
-37 SSAPLTALTIQS
+37 
-49 PVRNGLL
+49 
-56 RQSPRPSSC
+56 
-65 ALSQFSSGAVS
+65 
-76 QAAAFAPDSA
+76 
-86 DLPGTLVDHAERVD
+86 D

-116 RKIRLGNVPLSY
+116 RKIGLGNVPFSY

-139 TRYVQTLEDL
+139 TRYVQKLEEL
-149 GSNAVLFLRPR
+149 GSSAVMFLRPR

-175 DRSLAAEF
+175 DRSLAAGF

-189 TWIHDHRTPLA
+189 TWINDHRTPLA
-200 SSFCCLRFDFSL
+200 SSYYCLRFDFSL
-212 VPPLPDRISQGFI
+212 VPPQPDRISQGFI
-225 EAVISGL
+225 GAVIAGL

-258 SLLIAFMCNFM
+258 SLLLAFMCNFM

-277 LFLIIDEYDYPASYA
+277 LFLIIDEYDYPASNV

-297 KAFHGHASSA
+297 RTSREQALSA
-307 ALQERAIKSF
+307 ALQERIVKSF

-322 SFTGDSPEQ
+322 SFTGDSAER
-331 PIAGIFIT
+331 PIARIFIT

-355 AQNISTNAR
+355 ATNISSDAE

-369 GFTHDELSKVVDETV
+369 GFTRDELSKVVDETV
-384 DFSRLDGIT
+384 DFSRLNGIT

-401 ERRYDGY
+401 EKRYDGY
-408 SFSQYSDERIFCP
+408 SFSQYADERIFCP

-516 NKSEKMHWRCPNEV
+516 NKTGILHWRCPNEV
-530 CYRTFVECEAEA
+530 CYMTFVECEAQA
-542 IGFRRSGGL
+542 IGFIRSSGL

-560 DIMPLVEET
+560 DIMPLIRET
-569 ARRIASIP
+569 SSRIAGLPS
-577 ASAFGGFSERCLQIV
+577 SAFSGFSERSLQTV

-597 MDGNDSFLQ
+597 MDSDDESLQ
-606 PEIECDTGSRGRADL
+606 PELLCDTGSRGRADL
-621 FIRNRRSGGRQYLLE
+621 FIRNMRSGGSQYLLE
-636 LKYLSEAKGTESAV
+636 LKYLSEAKGTEAAV
-650 ASKLGEAKEQL
+650 ASKLEEAKEQR
-661 ARYRDAPNFK
+661 ARYREAPNFK
-671 DVKNLDCWAIVFVNK
+671 DMKNLDCWTIVFVNR
-686 EPKAVEKLA
+686 EPKAVEKLV

>member
-1 MQNTPLLSSGLRSG
+1 MSVLMLRVFGIRHQAPSVMPLPPDFGFQAQSS
-15 RCFIRKRAR
+15 
-24 TSACAHACSLSSA
+24 
-37 SSAPLTALTIQS
+37 
-49 PVRNGLL
+49 
-56 RQSPRPSSC
+56 
-65 ALSQFSSGAVS
+65 
-76 QAAAFAPDSA
+76 
-86 DLPGTLVDHAERVD
+86 D

-116 RKIRLGNVPLSY
+116 RKIGLGNVPFSY

-139 TRYVQTLEDL
+139 TRYVQKLEEL
-149 GSNAVLFLRPR
+149 GSSAVMFLRPR

-175 DRSLAAEF
+175 DRSLAAGF

-189 TWIHDHRTPLA
+189 TWINDHRTPLA
-200 SSFCCLRFDFSL
+200 SSYYCLRFDFSL
-212 VPPLPDRISQGFI
+212 VPPQPDRISQGFI
-225 EAVISGL
+225 GAVIAGL

-258 SLLIAFMCNFM
+258 SLLLAFMCNFM

-277 LFLIIDEYDYPASYA
+277 LFLIIDEYDYPASHV

-297 KAFHGHASSA
+297 RTSREQAFSA
-307 ALQERAIKSF
+307 ALQERIVKSF

-322 SFTGDSPEQ
+322 SFTGDSAER
-331 PIAGIFIT
+331 PIARIFIT

-355 AQNISTNAR
+355 ATDISSDAE

-369 GFTHDELSKVVDETV
+369 GFTRDELSKVVDGTV
-384 DFSRLDGIT
+384 DFSRLNGIT

-401 ERRYDGY
+401 EKRYDGY
-408 SFSQYSDERIFCP
+408 SFSQYADERIFCP

-516 NKSEKMHWRCPNEV
+516 NKTGILHWRCPNEV
-530 CYRTFVECEAEA
+530 CYMTFVECEAQA
-542 IGFRRSGGL
+542 IGFIRSSGL

-560 DIMPLVEET
+560 DIMPLIRET
-569 ARRIASIP
+569 SSRIAGLPS
-577 ASAFGGFSERCLQIV
+577 SAFSGFSERSLQTV

-597 MDGNDSFLQ
+597 MDSDDESLQ
-606 PEIECDTGSRGRADL
+606 PELLCDTGSRGRADL
-621 FIRNRRSGGRQYLLE
+621 FIRNMRSGGSQYLLE
-636 LKYLSEAKGTESAV
+636 LKYLSEAKGTEAAV
-650 ASKLGEAKEQL
+650 ASKLEEAKEQL
-661 ARYRDAPNFK
+661 ARYREAPNFK
-671 DVKNLDCWAIVFVNK
+671 DMKNLDCWTIVFVNR
-686 EPKAVEKLA
+686 EPKAVEKLV

>member
-1 MQNTPLLSSGLRSG
+1 MSVLMLRVFGIRHQAPSMMPLPPDFGFQAQSS
-15 RCFIRKRAR
+15 
-24 TSACAHACSLSSA
+24 
-37 SSAPLTALTIQS
+37 
-49 PVRNGLL
+49 
-56 RQSPRPSSC
+56 
-65 ALSQFSSGAVS
+65 
-76 QAAAFAPDSA
+76 
-86 DLPGTLVDHAERVD
+86 D

-116 RKIRLGNVPLSY
+116 RKIGLGNVPFSY

-139 TRYVQTLEDL
+139 TRYVQKLEEL
-149 GSNAVLFLRPR
+149 GSSAVMFLRPR

-175 DRSLAAEF
+175 DRSLAAGF

-189 TWIHDHRTPLA
+189 TWINDHRTPLA
-200 SSFCCLRFDFSL
+200 SSYYCLRFDFSL
-212 VPPLPDRISQGFI
+212 VPPQPDRISQGFI
-225 EAVISGL
+225 GAVIAGL

-258 SLLIAFMCNFM
+258 SLLLAFMCNFM

-277 LFLIIDEYDYPASYA
+277 IFLIIDEYDYPASHV

-297 KAFHGHASSA
+297 KTSREQAFSA
-307 ALQERAIKSF
+307 ALQERIVKSF
-317 YTCIK
+317 YACIK
-322 SFTGDSPEQ
+322 SFTGDSAEQ

-355 AQNISTNAR
+355 ATDISSDAE

-369 GFTHDELSKVVDETV
+369 GFTHDELSKVIDGTV
-384 DFSRLDGIT
+384 DFRRLGGIT
-393 KEQVMEVM
+393 KDQVMEVM

-408 SFSQYSDERIFCP
+408 SFSQYADERIFCP

-484 TLNLKKAGSFSQ
+484 TLNLTRREFCTGAVQ
-496 DQTVSLLAYLGFLT
+496 
-510 IDPETS
+510 
-516 NKSEKMHWRCPNEV
+516 MRCA
-530 CYRTFVECEAEA
+530 T
-542 IGFRRSGGL
+542 
-551 DLSGVTERG
+551 
-560 DIMPLVEET
+560 
-569 ARRIASIP
+569 
-577 ASAFGGFSERCLQIV
+577 
-592 FYYTA
+592 
-597 MDGNDSFLQ
+597 
-606 PEIECDTGSRGRADL
+606 
-621 FIRNRRSGGRQYLLE
+621 
-636 LKYLSEAKGTESAV
+636 
-650 ASKLGEAKEQL
+650 
-661 ARYRDAPNFK
+661 
-671 DVKNLDCWAIVFVNK
+671 
-686 EPKAVEKLA
+686 

>member
-1 MQNTPLLSSGLRSG
+1 MSVLMLRVFGIRHQAPSMMPLPPDFGFQAQSS
-15 RCFIRKRAR
+15 
-24 TSACAHACSLSSA
+24 
-37 SSAPLTALTIQS
+37 
-49 PVRNGLL
+49 
-56 RQSPRPSSC
+56 
-65 ALSQFSSGAVS
+65 
-76 QAAAFAPDSA
+76 
-86 DLPGTLVDHAERVD
+86 D

-116 RKIRLGNVPLSY
+116 RKIGLGNVPFSY

-139 TRYVQTLEDL
+139 TRYVQKLEEL
-149 GSNAVLFLRPR
+149 GSSAVMFLRPR

-175 DRSLAAEF
+175 DRSLAAGF

-189 TWIHDHRTPLA
+189 TWINDHRTPLA
-200 SSFCCLRFDFSL
+200 SSYYCLRFDFSL
-212 VPPLPDRISQGFI
+212 VPPQPDRISQGFI
-225 EAVISGL
+225 GAVIAGL

-258 SLLIAFMCNFM
+258 SLLLAFMCNFM

-277 LFLIIDEYDYPASYA
+277 IFLIIDEYDYPASHV

-297 KAFHGHASSA
+297 KTSREQAFSA
-307 ALQERAIKSF
+307 ALQERIVKSF
-317 YTCIK
+317 YACIK
-322 SFTGDSPEQ
+322 SFTGDSAEQ

-355 AQNISTNAR
+355 ATDISSDAE

-369 GFTHDELSKVVDETV
+369 GFTHDELSKVIDGTV
-384 DFSRLDGIT
+384 DFRRLGGIT
-393 KEQVMEVM
+393 KDQVMEVM

-408 SFSQYSDERIFCP
+408 SFSQYADERIFCP

-516 NKSEKMHWRCPNEV
+516 NKTGILHWRCPNEV
-530 CYRTFVECEAEA
+530 CYMTFVECEAQA
-542 IGFRRSGGL
+542 IGFIRSSGL

-560 DIMPLVEET
+560 DIMPLIRET
-569 ARRIASIP
+569 SSRIAGLPS
-577 ASAFGGFSERCLQIV
+577 SAFSGFSERSLQTV

-597 MDGNDSFLQ
+597 MDSDDESLQ
-606 PEIECDTGSRGRADL
+606 PELLCDTGSRGRADL
-621 FIRNRRSGGRQYLLE
+621 FIRNMRSGGSQYLLE
-636 LKYLSEAKGTESAV
+636 LKYLSEAKGTEAAV
-650 ASKLGEAKEQL
+650 ASKLEEAKEQL
-661 ARYRDAPNFK
+661 ARYREAPNFK
-671 DVKNLDCWAIVFVNK
+671 DMKNLDCWTIVFVNR
-686 EPKAVEKLA
+686 EPKAVEKLV